1 MQLIGNND
9 SKNHDNNDNNDNIDN
24 DKNCAIFNSYF
35 KTKIKQYNY

>member
-24 DKNCAIFNSYF
+24 IDNDKNCAIFNSYF
-35 KTKIKQYNY
+35 KTKIK

>member
-24 DKNCAIFNSYF
+24 IDYDKNCAIFNSNL
-35 KTKIKQYNY
+35 KTKIK